1 MIDNVISAYEAVKMN
16 GVSQGIIALC
26 SFIAV
31 IIVIQKFVTAWKEAF
46 SEGDKPVDMKQ
57 FFKLFY
63 IYIYVFAI
71 IMVAPFAFTIVE
83 TALGNLQNELI
94 SHYQEDVDLSIDE
107 AIVTFTKDY
116 IEDVQRRHNWVGQ
129 QIQEVIML
137 PFNIAAYTILLYATK
152 YIFFFFASARYL
164 YLILL
169 EIVTPIAVILYMDE
183 KTRHYTHAYLKNLFV
198 CYMTIPAFLI
208 ANALGSIIAEN
219 IMHMCGQ
226 NKYTMLGLLF
236 AFVFKLFLFA
246 KSVKFCREL
255 LAVSSAG
262 AQIRP
267 VESLPIAVNYSKTIH
282 LVFPSAVKYN
292 QAVTDFV
299 AVDNPES
306 VPNILRIKANRKSFS
321 KQTTVSVATEGG
333 FFYSF
338 NVTYADSLEHTNYF
352 LPDMSSIRPDT
363 IYLNEVSQTHLIAPE
378 KVIYI
383 DYGDTCIQVSKA
395 ENTENIVRMIAATGK
410 VEEFPRQ
417 TNVSLATEGGKFYTF
432 NVDYRQQPEAF
443 VYEIGEKRPEKKA
456 NVILTD
462 NIIPAGERD
471 QVMSRVYN
479 AKRGIFNKGIVR
491 NKIVFSVNNLHIYD
505 NLLLFTFE
513 IENKSKLPYD
523 IDYIRYYIIDKK
535 TAKLTASQ
543 EVDQQALFSENY
555 SPRIEGNGRMKYVIA
570 FDKFTIPDEK
580 VFRIEINEKNGGR
593 HVLFDLENSDIVNVE
608 DI

>member
-1 MIDNVISAYEAVKMN
+1 MNKDDILKDFDTLAEAKRKGAVNLKLCL
-16 GVSQGIIALC
+16 GFAL
-26 SFIAV
+26 V
-31 IIVIQKFVTAWKEAF
+31 VVVLVLAWGLVVNF
-46 SEGDKPVDMKQ
+46 
-57 FFKLFY
+57 
-63 IYIYVFAI
+63 
-71 IMVAPFAFTIVE
+71 
-83 TALGNLQNELI
+83 TALDKVVVVERSGE
-94 SHYQEDVDLSIDE
+94 
-107 AIVTFTKDY
+107 
-116 IEDVQRRHNWVGQ
+116 
-129 QIQEVIML
+129 
-137 PFNIAAYTILLYATK
+137 
-152 YIFFFFASARYL
+152 YL
-164 YLILL
+164 
-169 EIVTPIAVILYMDE
+169 
-183 KTRHYTHAYLKNLFV
+183 KTHAEDSE
-198 CYMTIPAFLI
+198 A
-208 ANALGSIIAEN
+208 
-219 IMHMCGQ
+219 
-226 NKYTMLGLLF
+226 
-236 AFVFKLFLFA
+236 LFLA
-246 KSVKFCREL
+246 LVK
-255 LAVSSAG
+255 
-262 AQIRP
+262 
-267 VESLPIAVNYSKTIH
+267 KTCAEATGYANSFDR
-282 LVFPSAVKYN
+282 LNLKKN
-292 QAVTDFV
+292 QAHAAFYVNKNDLN
-299 AVDNPES
+299 AV
-306 VPNILRIKANRKSFS
+306 FS
-321 KQTTVSVATEGG
+321 KYYNDKAYFDAVQNGAVYKCEIDSIQTTVSVATEGG

>member
-1 MIDNVISAYEAVKMN
+1 MKAI
-16 GVSQGIIALC
+16 C
-26 SFIAV
+26 SFILA
-31 IIVIQKFVTAWKEAF
+31 
-46 SEGDKPVDMKQ
+46 
-57 FFKLFY
+57 
-63 IYIYVFAI
+63 
-71 IMVAPFAFTIVE
+71 
-83 TALGNLQNELI
+83 
-94 SHYQEDVDLSIDE
+94 
-107 AIVTFTKDY
+107 
-116 IEDVQRRHNWVGQ
+116 
-129 QIQEVIML
+129 
-137 PFNIAAYTILLYATK
+137 
-152 YIFFFFASARYL
+152 
-164 YLILL
+164 
-169 EIVTPIAVILYMDE
+169 
-183 KTRHYTHAYLKNLFV
+183 
-198 CYMTIPAFLI
+198 
-208 ANALGSIIAEN
+208 
-219 IMHMCGQ
+219 
-226 NKYTMLGLLF
+226 
-236 AFVFKLFLFA
+236 
-246 KSVKFCREL
+246 

-333 FFYSF
+333 
-338 NVTYADSLEHTNYF
+338 
-352 LPDMSSIRPDT
+352 
-363 IYLNEVSQTHLIAPE
+363 
-378 KVIYI
+378 
-383 DYGDTCIQVSKA
+383 
-395 ENTENIVRMIAATGK
+395 
-410 VEEFPRQ
+410 
-417 TNVSLATEGGKFYTF
+417 KFYTF
-432 NVDYRQQPEAF
+432 NVDYRQEPEAF
-443 VYEIGEKRPEKKA
+443 VYEIGEKQPEKKA

>member
-1 MIDNVISAYEAVKMN
+1 MKAI
-16 GVSQGIIALC
+16 C
-26 SFIAV
+26 SFILA
-31 IIVIQKFVTAWKEAF
+31 
-46 SEGDKPVDMKQ
+46 
-57 FFKLFY
+57 
-63 IYIYVFAI
+63 
-71 IMVAPFAFTIVE
+71 
-83 TALGNLQNELI
+83 
-94 SHYQEDVDLSIDE
+94 
-107 AIVTFTKDY
+107 
-116 IEDVQRRHNWVGQ
+116 
-129 QIQEVIML
+129 
-137 PFNIAAYTILLYATK
+137 
-152 YIFFFFASARYL
+152 
-164 YLILL
+164 
-169 EIVTPIAVILYMDE
+169 
-183 KTRHYTHAYLKNLFV
+183 
-198 CYMTIPAFLI
+198 
-208 ANALGSIIAEN
+208 
-219 IMHMCGQ
+219 
-226 NKYTMLGLLF
+226 
-236 AFVFKLFLFA
+236 
-246 KSVKFCREL
+246 

-338 NVTYADSLEHTNYF
+338 
-352 LPDMSSIRPDT
+352 
-363 IYLNEVSQTHLIAPE
+363 
-378 KVIYI
+378 
-383 DYGDTCIQVSKA
+383 
-395 ENTENIVRMIAATGK
+395 
-410 VEEFPRQ
+410 
-417 TNVSLATEGGKFYTF
+417 
-432 NVDYRQQPEAF
+432 
-443 VYEIGEKRPEKKA
+443 

>member
-1 MIDNVISAYEAVKMN
+1 MKAI
-16 GVSQGIIALC
+16 C
-26 SFIAV
+26 SFILA
-31 IIVIQKFVTAWKEAF
+31 
-46 SEGDKPVDMKQ
+46 
-57 FFKLFY
+57 
-63 IYIYVFAI
+63 
-71 IMVAPFAFTIVE
+71 
-83 TALGNLQNELI
+83 
-94 SHYQEDVDLSIDE
+94 
-107 AIVTFTKDY
+107 
-116 IEDVQRRHNWVGQ
+116 
-129 QIQEVIML
+129 
-137 PFNIAAYTILLYATK
+137 
-152 YIFFFFASARYL
+152 
-164 YLILL
+164 
-169 EIVTPIAVILYMDE
+169 
-183 KTRHYTHAYLKNLFV
+183 
-198 CYMTIPAFLI
+198 
-208 ANALGSIIAEN
+208 
-219 IMHMCGQ
+219 
-226 NKYTMLGLLF
+226 
-236 AFVFKLFLFA
+236 
-246 KSVKFCREL
+246 

-432 NVDYRQQPEAF
+432 NVDYRQQPEAL

>member
-1 MIDNVISAYEAVKMN
+1 MASGKTLYIKGDRDVEVTKPDVTLADLLSMECSDQSLLPKLKTMKILKFKKTGNQRCVISVLK
-16 GVSQGIIALC
+16 IIAC
-26 SFIAV
+26 IHG
-31 IIVIQKFVTAWKEAF
+31 QY
-46 SEGDKPVDMKQ
+46 PDMEVQ
-57 FFKLFY
+57 N
-63 IYIYVFAI
+63 
-71 IMVAPFAFTIVE
+71 
-83 TALGNLQNELI
+83 LG
-94 SHYQEDVDLSIDE
+94 
-107 AIVTFTKDY
+107 
-116 IEDVQRRHNWVGQ
+116 
-129 QIQEVIML
+129 
-137 PFNIAAYTILLYATK
+137 
-152 YIFFFFASARYL
+152 
-164 YLILL
+164 
-169 EIVTPIAVILYMDE
+169 
-183 KTRHYTHAYLKNLFV
+183 
-198 CYMTIPAFLI
+198 
-208 ANALGSIIAEN
+208 
-219 IMHMCGQ
+219 
-226 NKYTMLGLLF
+226 
-236 AFVFKLFLFA
+236 
-246 KSVKFCREL
+246 
-255 LAVSSAG
+255 
-262 AQIRP
+262 
-267 VESLPIAVNYSKTIH
+267 
-282 LVFPSAVKYN
+282 
-292 QAVTDFV
+292 
-299 AVDNPES
+299 
-306 VPNILRIKANRKSFS
+306 

-593 HVLFDLENSDIVNVE
+593 HQSFIVENEDLVRAGVINELKVQ
-608 DI
+608 

>member
-1 MIDNVISAYEAVKMN
+1 MKAI
-16 GVSQGIIALC
+16 C
-26 SFIAV
+26 SFILA
-31 IIVIQKFVTAWKEAF
+31 
-46 SEGDKPVDMKQ
+46 
-57 FFKLFY
+57 
-63 IYIYVFAI
+63 
-71 IMVAPFAFTIVE
+71 
-83 TALGNLQNELI
+83 
-94 SHYQEDVDLSIDE
+94 
-107 AIVTFTKDY
+107 
-116 IEDVQRRHNWVGQ
+116 
-129 QIQEVIML
+129 
-137 PFNIAAYTILLYATK
+137 
-152 YIFFFFASARYL
+152 
-164 YLILL
+164 
-169 EIVTPIAVILYMDE
+169 
-183 KTRHYTHAYLKNLFV
+183 
-198 CYMTIPAFLI
+198 
-208 ANALGSIIAEN
+208 
-219 IMHMCGQ
+219 
-226 NKYTMLGLLF
+226 
-236 AFVFKLFLFA
+236 
-246 KSVKFCREL
+246 

-321 KQTTVSVATEGG
+321 
-333 FFYSF
+333 
-338 NVTYADSLEHTNYF
+338 EHTNYF

>member
-1 MIDNVISAYEAVKMN
+1 MNKDDILKDFDTLAEAKRKGAVNLKLCL
-16 GVSQGIIALC
+16 GFAL
-26 SFIAV
+26 V
-31 IIVIQKFVTAWKEAF
+31 VVVLVLAWGLVVNF
-46 SEGDKPVDMKQ
+46 
-57 FFKLFY
+57 
-63 IYIYVFAI
+63 
-71 IMVAPFAFTIVE
+71 
-83 TALGNLQNELI
+83 TALDKVVVVERSGE
-94 SHYQEDVDLSIDE
+94 
-107 AIVTFTKDY
+107 
-116 IEDVQRRHNWVGQ
+116 
-129 QIQEVIML
+129 
-137 PFNIAAYTILLYATK
+137 
-152 YIFFFFASARYL
+152 YL
-164 YLILL
+164 
-169 EIVTPIAVILYMDE
+169 
-183 KTRHYTHAYLKNLFV
+183 KTHA
-198 CYMTIPAFLI
+198 
-208 ANALGSIIAEN
+208 E
-219 IMHMCGQ
+219 
-226 NKYTMLGLLF
+226 
-236 AFVFKLFLFA
+236 
-246 KSVKFCREL
+246 
-255 LAVSSAG
+255 
-262 AQIRP
+262 
-267 VESLPIAVNYSKTIH
+267 
-282 LVFPSAVKYN
+282 
-292 QAVTDFV
+292 
-299 AVDNPES
+299 
-306 VPNILRIKANRKSFS
+306 
-321 KQTTVSVATEGG
+321 
-333 FFYSF
+333 
-338 NVTYADSLEHTNYF
+338 DS
-352 LPDMSSIRPDT
+352 
-363 IYLNEVSQTHLIAPE
+363 
-378 KVIYI
+378 
-383 DYGDTCIQVSKA
+383 
-395 ENTENIVRMIAATGK
+395 ENIVRMIAATGK